1 MSCGS
6 KETQCFSQ
14 IKLFPGKSHGDT
26 WRNPQIT
33 EYYIVI
39 PAKQLIQFLQHPFEG
54 NIRKGLLVPIASVE
68 EAKRRNEL
76 PNKIL
81 KEGTSY
87 VLCVEDTL
95 FVHFSA

>member
-14 IKLFPGKSHGDT
+14 IKLFPGKNHGET
-26 WRNPQIT
+26 RCNPQNT

-39 PAKQLIQFLQHPFEG
+39 PAKQLIQFLEHPSER
-54 NIRKGLLVPIASVE
+54 NTRKGLLVPIASVE
-68 EAKRRNEL
+68 EAKRRNKL

-95 FVHFSA
+95 FFHFSA